1 VPAEALG
8 QAAADEMVEDLKAHA
23 SLDVHASDQ
32 VLLYSALAK
41 GESRFSVREIT
52 KHAETTMWLLENVL
66 RTRFET
72 VEVGGRYQ
80 VRVLPA

>member
-1 VPAEALG
+1 
-8 QAAADEMVEDLKAHA
+8 M
-23 SLDVHASDQ
+23 
-32 VLLYSALAK
+32 
-41 GESRFSVREIT
+41 
-52 KHAETTMWLLENVL
+52 ETTMWLLENML